1 MTNRSH
7 KLAMVEFN
15 DMVFWV
21 DPDELKLTYDY
32 RHLALSFVPLAVVI
46 AMVCCVSLFQARRAT
61 GSWTLAF
68 KVCMRRTAQLFATSS
83 PP

>member
-1 MTNRSH
+1 MTNRTR

-21 DPDELKLTYDY
+21 DPDDIPYDA

-46 AMVCCVSLFQARRAT
+46 AAAGFAFLFQARRAT

-68 KVCMRRTAQLFATSS
+68 KVCMRKTAQSFATSS

>member
-1 MTNRSH
+1 MNRTK

-21 DPDELKLTYDY
+21 DPEELKGKDF
-32 RHLALSFVPLAVVI
+32 AK
-46 AMVCCVSLFQARRAT
+46 AMVFAWAPLVALLAAVFCASLFQAKRT
-61 GSWTLAF
+61 LGSWTLAF
-68 KVCMRRTAQLFATSS
+68 KVSTRRIAQSFATSS